1 MSEPTNLSD
10 DWSARV
16 AKGMAESEAKRFFE
30 PAEQVAHFRAA
41 KREDWLLDCRVRFV
55 GVDRYDW
62 HVLRMQKLG
71 ECEAMH
77 GMRSGQE
84 TTREAAMVAAYTA
97 AKEMA
102 DDR

>member
-1 MSEPTNLSD
+1 VSDSTNLPD
-10 DWSARV
+10 DWSARI

-30 PAEQVAHFRAA
+30 PVEQVAHFRSV
-41 KREDWLLDCRVRFV
+41 KRDDWRLECRVRFA

-71 ECEAMH
+71 EYEAMH
-77 GMRSGQE
+77 GMRSGHE
-84 TTREAAMVAAYTA
+84 STREAACLAAYNA